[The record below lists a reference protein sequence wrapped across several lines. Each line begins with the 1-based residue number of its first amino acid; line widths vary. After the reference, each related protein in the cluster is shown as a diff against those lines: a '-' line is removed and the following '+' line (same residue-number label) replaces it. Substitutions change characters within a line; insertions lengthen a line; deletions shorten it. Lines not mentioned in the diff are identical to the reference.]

1 MRCEE
6 VSARIADQLAGTL
19 GEAERAALRQHVEG
33 CADCRRQTE
42 GLELLWQALERIPA
56 PAPDSRA
63 LRTRLEA
70 AIQREQEPARHAP
83 RALARTQWLMAA
95 SVAGVALLAGL
106 LIGRANAPAPASPDV
121 VALREELRDLRH
133 MVALSLMQQ
142 QSASERL
149 KGVGWSTRLEGPSEE
164 VVTAL
169 IDTLRHDANVN
180 VRLASI
186 DALKRFAERDDV
198 RRAAL
203 DVLQTQRAPLVQM
216 ALIDFVVETQD
227 REAVTALRRISDDA
241 QQDQTIRT
249 RAAWGLEHLGV

>member
-56 PAPDSRA
+56 PAPDS
-63 LRTRLEA
+63 
-70 AIQREQEPARHAP
+70 

-169 IDTLRHDANVN
+169 IDTLRHDATVN

-203 DVLQTQRAPLVQM
+203 DVLQTQRVPLVQM

-241 QQDQTIRT
+241 QQDQTVRT